1 MMLEALLLIGPLLA
15 SRTVAQEQTQEDYA
29 TLHAAWEQGLVDWNA
44 ELKQARK
51 EDRGDE
57 VRARHPAKT
66 FYPRFAA
73 LDSGGAHG
81 DGRALL
87 WMAVNADD
95 AFDAKDEVLRLKQSL
110 WERVVT
116 EQATAEWADEIGR
129 ELAKQR
135 RWLDDGGVQQA
146 LLLLSEKAKDP
157 EVIADALARV
167 AGMLDKKSS
176 TPEEKA
182 RAQELRD
189 RILKDYPGTLPAIE
203 LEADAYRERFL
214 SVGKVAPDFEAVDVE
229 GVAFKLSD
237 YRGKVVLLDFWGF
250 W

>member
-1 MMLEALLLIGPLLA
+1 MLQAVLLIGALLA
-15 SRTVAQEQTQEDYA
+15 GRPCAQEQAQDDYA
-29 TLHAAWEQGLVDWNA
+29 TLHAAYEQGLTDWNA

-51 EDRGDE
+51 EDRADE
-57 VRARHPAKT
+57 VRARHPAKA

-73 LDSGGAHG
+73 LDAGG
-81 DGRALL
+81 DGQALF
-87 WMAVNADD
+87 WMAINADD
-95 AFDAKDEVLRLKQSL
+95 AFDAKDEVTQLKQTL
-110 WERVVT
+110 WQRVVN

-129 ELAKQR
+129 EIAKQR
-135 RWLDDGGVQQA
+135 RWLDDEGVQQA
-146 LLLLSEKAKDP
+146 LMLLSEKAKEP
-157 EVIADALARV
+157 EVIADALSRV
-167 AGMLDKKSS
+167 AGMLDKKNS
-176 TPEEKA
+176 TPEQKA

-214 SVGKVAPDFEAVDVE
+214 SIGKVAPDFEAVDVE